1 MKNSNLN
8 NEYLDDEIDL
18 RELLRTILNSK
29 KLIIIVTLAFSLL
42 AFIYTTQ
49 KELEYD
55 STVVLEVGSYDLL
68 NGEKELIWPVSTLI
82 KKLKINEI
90 SQQLNK
96 LNFNS
101 IEDHFLEINY
111 TSPSP
116 EFNENLINEAI
127 RFTQE
132 SHAETLDKIVNS
144 FSEKIMTI
152 DSEVEFIKNSI
163 KNQQE
168 SQKLNAINAIKAI
181 DSEVEFIKNSIESQQ
196 ESQKLKIEFLKNS
209 IESQQESQKLNAIY
223 LIKTID
229 AEIPALEAKI
239 KFLLKLI
246 PEEENNL
253 LLLQSNADALLL
265 RAASSPTL
273 QQIIYSYNEQAITL
287 KNKIQNLQQEK
298 GTLEMQVKSIDEGK
312 FASAELVKL
321 SQEKGTL
328 EMQVKSIEE
337 GEYASAELFELQQ
350 EKDTLEMQV
359 KSIEEGEYASAELF
373 KLSQE
378 KGTLEMQV
386 KSIEEGEYASA
397 ELFELQQEKDTLELQ
412 IKLVKDQK
420 STTRPIRELGTSEVK
435 PKHRLIILIGT
446 IFGFIFSIFIV
457 FIRQAFLKEEN

>member
-144 FSEKIMTI
+144 FSEKIVTI
-152 DSEVEFIKNSI
+152 DSEVEYIKNSI

-168 SQKLNAINAIKAI
+168 SQTLSAINAIKAIDREVEYIKNSIKNQQESQTLSAINAIKAI
-181 DSEVEFIKNSIESQQ
+181 DSE
-196 ESQKLKIEFLKNS
+196 
-209 IESQQESQKLNAIY
+209 
-223 LIKTID
+223 
-229 AEIPALEAKI
+229 IPALESKI
-239 KFLLKLI
+239 KYLLKLI
-246 PEEENNL
+246 PAEENNL
-253 LLLQSNADALLL
+253 LLLKSNPSALLQ
-265 RAASSPTL
+265 RVSSSPTL
-273 QQIIYSYNEQAITL
+273 QQIIYSYNEQTITL
-287 KNKIQNLQQEK
+287 KTQIQNLQQAK
-298 GTLEMQVKSIDEGK
+298 DALELLVKSIAEEE
-312 FASAELVKL
+312 FASE
-321 SQEKGTL
+321 
-328 EMQVKSIEE
+328 
-337 GEYASAELFELQQ
+337 
-350 EKDTLEMQV
+350 D
-359 KSIEEGEYASAELF
+359 LF
-373 KLSQE
+373 KLQQD
-378 KGTLEMQV
+378 KDALELLV
-386 KSIEEGEYASA
+386 ISIAEEEFAS
-397 ELFELQQEKDTLELQ
+397 EDLFILQQDKDALELQ
-412 IKLVKDQK
+412 LKLVKDQK
-420 STTRPIRELGTSEVK
+420 STTQPILELETSEIK
-435 PKHRLIILIGT
+435 PKQLLTILIGT
-446 IFGFIFSIFIV
+446 ISGFIFSVFIV
-457 FIRQAFLKEEN
+457 FIRQVFLKE